1 MTIRPLCLTM
11 VLLIGLHG
19 LAAAQR
25 TFAVI
30 VGVSDYLVGQ
40 PGKGDLQF
48 SDDDARSFYALLSSP
63 AGGSVPAE
71 HIRMLIDR
79 QATRNN
85 VLQAL
90 TIFRQATRN
99 DRVIFY
105 FSGHGERGMFL
116 PYDYGTNPTATLWHN
131 DIKAAFLRSQAGTK
145 FLLADACMAGTMKKR
160 NSQPHPVVAANSSL
174 HNPDSKVIIML
185 SSQDKEYSRETA
197 QLKQGAFTYFLV
209 KGARGAADASGD
221 GIVTIKELAG
231 YVHQEV
237 WKKTGKQQRPRVI
250 GRFDE
255 NMPFTSVRY

>member
-1 MTIRPLCLTM
+1 MTIRPLCLT
-11 VLLIGLHG
+11 VLLLLCLSGLG
-19 LAAAQR
+19 VAQR

-40 PGKGDLQF
+40 PGKGDLRF
-48 SDDDARSFYALLSSP
+48 SDDDARSFHALLRSP
-63 AGGSVPAE
+63 AGGSVPE
-71 HIRMLIDR
+71 ENIRVLIDKR
-79 QATRNN
+79 ATRNN

-90 TIFRQATRN
+90 TIFRQATRD

-116 PYDYGTNPTATLWHN
+116 PYDYGTNRTATLWHD

-160 NSQPHPVVAANSSL
+160 TKLLPVPNSPNV
-174 HNPDSKVIIML
+174 VIIL

-197 QLKQGAFTYFLV
+197 DLKQGAFTYYLV
-209 KGARGAADASGD
+209 KGAKGAADASGD
-221 GIVTIKELAG
+221 GMVTIKELAR
-231 YVHQEV
+231 YLYEEV
-237 WKKTGKQQRPRVI
+237 QKKTRKQQKPRVI

-255 NMPFTSVRY
+255 NMPFTAVRY

>member
-1 MTIRPLCLTM
+1 MSIRPLCLT
-11 VLLIGLHG
+11 VAVLIGLHG

-48 SDDDARSFYALLSSP
+48 SDDDARSFYALLRSP
-63 AGGSVPAE
+63 AGGGVPAE
-71 HIRMLIDR
+71 NIRVLIDK
-79 QATRNN
+79 QATRTG

-99 DRVIFY
+99 DRVVFY

-116 PYDYGTNPTATLWHN
+116 PYDYGTTRTATLWHD

-160 NSQPHPVVAANSSL
+160 NAQPHPVVAASSPL
-174 HNPDSKVIIML
+174 HNPDSKVVIIL

-197 QLKQGAFTYFLV
+197 ELRQGAFTYFLV
-209 KGARGAADASGD
+209 KGARGAADENND
-221 GIVTIKELAG
+221 GVVSIKEVSL
-231 YVHQEV
+231 YVYEELK
-237 WKKTGKQQRPRVI
+237 KKTNKKQKPRVI
-250 GRFDE
+250 GQFDE
-255 NMPFTSVRY
+255 NMPFMAVRY

>member
-1 MTIRPLCLTM
+1 MSSRPLCLT
-11 VLLIGLHG
+11 VLLLFCLCKLGV
-19 LAAAQR
+19 AQR

-48 SDDDARSFYALLSSP
+48 SDDDARSFHALLRSA
-63 AGGSVPAE
+63 AGGSVPE
-71 HIRMLIDR
+71 ENIRVLIDKR
-79 QATRNN
+79 ATRDN

-90 TIFRQATRN
+90 TIFGQATRN

-116 PYDYGTNPTATLWHN
+116 PYDYGTNRTATLWHD

-160 NSQPHPVVAANSSL
+160 NAQPHPVVAANSPL
-174 HNPDSKVIIML
+174 HNPDSKVIIIL
-185 SSQDKEYSRETA
+185 SSQDREYSRETA
-197 QLKQGAFTYFLV
+197 DLKQGAFTFYLV
-209 KGARGAADASGD
+209 EGAKGAADKNTD
-221 GIVTIKELAG
+221 GVVTIKELAS
-231 YVHQEV
+231 YVDHEV
-237 WKKTGKQQRPRVI
+237 RKKTRNQQIPRVI

-255 NMPFTSVRY
+255 NMPFTAVR

>member
-1 MTIRPLCLTM
+1 MTLRPLCLT
-11 VLLIGLHG
+11 VLLLLVLPK

-30 VGVSDYLVGQ
+30 VGVSDYFVGQ

-48 SDDDARSFYALLSSP
+48 SDDDARSFHALLRSP
-63 AGGSVPAE
+63 AGGSVPDE
-71 HIRMLIDR
+71 NIRVLIDK

-90 TIFRQATRN
+90 TIFRQATRG

-116 PYDYGTNPTATLWHN
+116 PYDYGTSQTATLWHE

-160 NSQPHPVVAANSSL
+160 NAQPHPVVAANSPL
-174 HNPDSKVIIML
+174 HNPESKVVIIL

-197 QLKQGAFTYFLV
+197 DLKQGAFTFYLV
-209 KGARGAADASGD
+209 EGAKGAADENKD
-221 GIVTIKELAG
+221 GVVSIREVATYVNRELRRKTN
-231 YVHQEV
+231 
-237 WKKTGKQQRPRVI
+237 KKQTPRVI

-255 NMPFTSVRY
+255 NMPFTAVRY